1 MDRNETFDEAPMVAG
16 FAYRE
21 RLARLPDEFPATL
34 VPEPENRYNPRA
46 VAVRTAEGKIGYV
59 APEVA
64 TAWYDMLGAGGAA
77 CRVRKEPPERARDTG
92 IAAYVRRLP
101 S

>member
-1 MDRNETFDEAPMVAG
+1 MDRNETLDEAPMVAG
-16 FAYRE
+16 LAYRE

-34 VPEPENRYNPRA
+34 VPEPENRYHPRA
-46 VAVRTAEGKIGYV
+46 VAVHTAEGKIGYV

-64 TAWYDMLGAGGAA
+64 TAWYETLRAGAA

-92 IAAYVRRLP
+92 IAAYVRRLRC
-101 S
+101 